1 MITKSQVGAS
11 ISIGVVAFGAGV
23 VLGHIL
29 GRRKSKVEPEVLT
42 KYVYK
47 KYVSAEEHE
56 DERDAIDSH
65 ILDLEAEDA
74 HYEGLSEAA
83 PVESV
88 VNVLRAPE
96 DEADWDWEQ
105 EKQARTAELPYVI
118 TKSEFFNDEYEFTQ
132 DTVTYYAG
140 DGILVD
146 ALEKPIYNHTHF
158 IGHNLAFGHG
168 SGDQNVFYV
177 RNEKERM
184 EWEVIL
190 DEGRYE
196 VQVLGLEV
204 EHEYEEQDLKHSVRR
219 FVMD

>member
-1 MITKSQVGAS
+1 MDTKSQVGAS

-23 VLGHIL
+23 ALGHFL
-29 GRRKSKVEPEVLT
+29 GKRKTKAEPEVIT
-42 KYVYK
+42 KYMTVRMEQSPQFA
-47 KYVSAEEHE
+47 VSHPKSVIRLAKEHE
-56 DERDAIDSH
+56 DEQEVTLAD
-65 ILDLEAEDA
+65 
-74 HYEGLSEAA
+74 AA

-105 EKQARTAELPYVI
+105 EKQARTAELPYII
-118 TKSEFFNDEYEFTQ
+118 TKSEFFNDEFEFSQ
-132 DTVTYYAG
+132 DCVTYYAG

-168 SGDQNVFYV
+168 SGDANVFYV

-196 VQVLGLEV
+196 VQVLGLEL

>member
-29 GRRKSKVEPEVLT
+29 ALRSKKGEVITLHTVPARNIALEKTGPETWEIV
-42 KYVYK
+42 
-47 KYVSAEEHE
+47 EEHE
-56 DERDAIDSH
+56 DERVVLIETVAD
-65 ILDLEAEDA
+65 
-74 HYEGLSEAA
+74 AA

-196 VQVLGLEV
+196 VQVLGLEL